1 MHKNKPSRVLSQKEM
16 RSLALVHVQAYVN
29 ACHCQSRRDVLLALA
44 HWQDV
49 GVNMSDFIRNTRLIV
64 IDEKGKYEL

>member
-29 ACHCQSRRDVLLALA
+29 ACHCQSRDDVLLAMSY
-44 HWQDV
+44 WQKAGENV
-49 GVNMSDFIRNTRLIV
+49 VEFIKSVHIHV
-64 IDEKGKYEL
+64 VK

>member
-44 HWQDV
+44 HWQNV
-49 GVNMSDFIRNTRLIV
+49 GGDIADFIRTTRIV
-64 IDEKGKYEL
+64 VVNEHGAHEF